1 MDKKPEKIV
10 PEVRFK
16 GFTDD
21 WEQRKLKSISNIS
34 SGGTPNKNNKKYW
47 NGNIFWITTSE
58 IHYNQI
64 TKSKDTI
71 TQLGLDNSSAKIFH
85 PGTILMAMYGQGKT
99 RGQVGLLKTA
109 AATNQAVAA
118 IVPHQI
124 VKTNFLYSFLEK
136 EYLHIRNYANS
147 GSQSNLSL
155 TIIGS
160 QNIIFSKNIVE
171 QSKIGNIFSN
181 ISTLITLQQRKLR
194 QLKRLKT
201 AMLQQ
206 LFVSKNSKQPVLRF
220 KNFDSDWRPYSLK
233 DISAKTYSGLTG
245 KSKDDFGHGK
255 ARYITYLNVHNNEVA
270 VSDGVEQIEVD
281 SKQNKVLKGDL
292 LFTISS
298 EVPSEV
304 ALNSVWP
311 FEAGKDIYLNSF
323 CFGIRPKSNYIN
335 SFFLTYY
342 LRSPQMRKLI
352 YPLAQGISRFNISKQ
367 SILAL
372 KINIPVLPEQINIY
386 KVLIHI
392 DNLIALHQ
400 NKLTQLTTLKK
411 YLLQKLFI

>member
-1 MDKKPEKIV
+1 MGEISFKVNTKNKENLTLPVLSNSAEYGIVNQEDYFDKKIANRTDNYYIV
-10 PEVRFK
+10 KHNDFVYNPRISKKAPYGPIRRNTLDTKGLMSPLYYVFRINDGNYIYLDYYFKSSKWYKFMYQNGDSGARSDRFA
-16 GFTDD
+16 
-21 WEQRKLKSISNIS
+21 I
-34 SGGTPNKNNKKYW
+34 
-47 NGNIFWITTSE
+47 
-58 IHYNQI
+58 
-64 TKSKDTI
+64 KD
-71 TQLGLDNSSAKIFH
+71 KIFQMM
-85 PGTILMAMYGQGKT
+85 PISMPNT
-99 RGQVGLLKTA
+99 
-109 AATNQAVAA
+109 
-118 IVPHQI
+118 
-124 VKTNFLYSFLEK
+124 K
-136 EYLHIRNYANS
+136 E
-147 GSQSNLSL
+147 
-155 TIIGS
+155 
-160 QNIIFSKNIVE
+160 QN
-171 QSKIGNIFSN
+171 KIGQLIQ
-181 ISTLITLQQRKLR
+181 TLQKLIDLQQRKLR
-194 QLKRLKT
+194 QLKQLKK

-220 KNFDSDWRPYSLK
+220 ENFDSDWRQHSLE

-304 ALNSVWP
+304 ALNSVWSS
-311 FEAGKDIYLNSF
+311 EDGTDIYLNSF
-323 CFGIRPKSNYIN
+323 CFGIRPKSNYVN

-352 YPLAQGISRFNISKQ
+352 YPLAQGISRFNISKR

-372 KINIPVLPEQINIY
+372 KINTPVLPEQISIY
-386 KVLIHI
+386 KVLMHI
-392 DNLIALHQ
+392 DNLITHQQ

-411 YLLQKLFI
+411 YLLQNLFI